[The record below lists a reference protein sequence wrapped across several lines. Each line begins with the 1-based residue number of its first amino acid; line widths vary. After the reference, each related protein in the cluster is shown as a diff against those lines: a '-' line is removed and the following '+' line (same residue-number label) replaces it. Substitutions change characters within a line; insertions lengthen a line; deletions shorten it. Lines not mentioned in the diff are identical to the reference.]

1 MKTLIIAEAGV
12 NHNGSLSLA
21 KKLIVAAK
29 KCGADIIKFQKFKAD
44 NLATKFA
51 KLADYQK
58 ENFKK
63 NIQYKMLK
71 RLELKDQDYKEL
83 YKFSKKN
90 KIYFLCS
97 CFDEESL
104 RFLRFTKNRIIK
116 IPSGEITNLP
126 LLKYAGS
133 LKKKIILSSG
143 MSTINEIS
151 FALKTLIKSGTRKKN
166 ITLLHC
172 NTDYPTKLHDV
183 NLRAFEELKNKFG
196 LRLGYSDHTISQE
209 VPMIAVALGAKV
221 IEKHFTINKKL
232 RGPDHK
238 ASFNPDEFKTLV
250 KNIRNIEIILG
261 KNKKFVTN
269 SEKKNKL
276 LVRKTLVARIKITR
290 GEKI

>member
-1 MKTLIIAEAGV
+1 
-12 NHNGSLSLA
+12 
-21 KKLIVAAK
+21 
-29 KCGADIIKFQKFKAD
+29 
-44 NLATKFA
+44 
-51 KLADYQK
+51 
-58 ENFKK
+58 
-63 NIQYKMLK
+63 MLK

-166 ITLLHC
+166 ITFHC
-172 NTDYPTKLHDV
+172 YRLP
-183 NLRAFEELKNKFG
+183 NK
-196 LRLGYSDHTISQE
+196 
-209 VPMIAVALGAKV
+209 VA
-221 IEKHFTINKKL
+221 
-232 RGPDHK
+232 
-238 ASFNPDEFKTLV
+238 
-250 KNIRNIEIILG
+250 
-261 KNKKFVTN
+261 
-269 SEKKNKL
+269 
-276 LVRKTLVARIKITR
+276 
-290 GEKI
+290 

>member
-58 ENFKK
+58 KILK

-83 YKFSKKN
+83 YKFSKN

-133 LKKKIILSSG
+133 LKKDNFISG

-151 FALKTLIKSGTRKKN
+151 FALKTLIKSGTRKK
-166 ITLLHC
+166 I
-172 NTDYPTKLHDV
+172 
-183 NLRAFEELKNKFG
+183 
-196 LRLGYSDHTISQE
+196 
-209 VPMIAVALGAKV
+209 
-221 IEKHFTINKKL
+221 
-232 RGPDHK
+232 
-238 ASFNPDEFKTLV
+238 
-250 KNIRNIEIILG
+250 
-261 KNKKFVTN
+261 
-269 SEKKNKL
+269 
-276 LVRKTLVARIKITR
+276 
-290 GEKI
+290 

>member
-51 KLADYQK
+51 KLLII
-58 ENFKK
+58 KK
-63 NIQYKMLK
+63 KILKKTYNI
-71 RLELKDQDYKEL
+71 RCLKDLNLKIKTKEL

-209 VPMIAVALGAKV
+209 VPMIL
-221 IEKHFTINKKL
+221 
-232 RGPDHK
+232 
-238 ASFNPDEFKTLV
+238 
-250 KNIRNIEIILG
+250 
-261 KNKKFVTN
+261 
-269 SEKKNKL
+269 
-276 LVRKTLVARIKITR
+276 
-290 GEKI
+290 